1 MKNIHILQT
10 NKPTGIFKSGDNLLF
25 SITNKVRTNPEG
37 FHIYITFNEEIKIGD
52 YGYDQVHNCVVRIT
66 ENLLG
71 NYLYK
76 KIILTTDVDL
86 IKDGVQ
92 AINDEFLEWF
102 IQNPTCEEVVVTYG
116 VLNPFQ
122 SEEQGY
128 LIHCSDNEVL
138 EEPKQLTD
146 LEIAIKLEEIESEP
160 KERTIEEAAGNTHN
174 KEYIKQIFFE
184 AIKVTGEG
192 WNGEYAEGNNPI
204 IEEVFN
210 EEFENWFNRFKNK

>member
-10 NKPTGIFKSGDNLLF
+10 NNPSRLYKFANELYLDN
-25 SITNKVRTNPEG
+25 IPKEYYKKYN
-37 FHIYITFNEEIKIGD
+37 IYITSNEEIEEGD

-122 SEEQGY
+122 SEERGY

-146 LEIAIKLEEIESEP
+146 LEIAIKLEEIEREP
-160 KERTIEEAAGNTHN
+160 KERTIEDAAAGNTHN

-192 WNGEYAEGNNPI
+192 CNGEYAEGNNPI